1 MMVVMEGDDDAWR
14 GRLDLM
20 PTWVAAGLGLSGH
33 RHWHQHPGIGIGI
46 GWTRWRLAYLEE
58 ERVVAAIPRH
68 LFNLVFSTAKNE
80 NHKFSETL
88 GDPRTCGD
96 ILLFYETMSRM

>member
-1 MMVVMEGDDDAWR
+1 MVLMEGDDDAWR

-33 RHWHQHPGIGIGI
+33 RHWHQHPPGIGIGI

-68 LFNLVFSTAKNE
+68 LFNLVFPRPKTRTTN
-80 NHKFSETL
+80 FRRPL
-88 GDPRTCGD
+88 GRFGD
-96 ILLFYETMSRM
+96 IFEFCGSMSRM